1 MRYNTL
7 SIFLFFS
14 TVLSIQLLAQPKNPV
29 YQNSKVS
36 LEKRVNDLCQRMTLE
51 EKADML
57 SGVDDWHFKGVP
69 RLGVPSV
76 QVSDCGHGVTIILN
90 KTGDWIGNS
99 TCFPTATSQAATW
112 NKGLIQEVGSALGR
126 ETRATGSA
134 ILLAPMVNIK
144 RHPLNGRNYE
154 CFSEDPYLTAIM
166 ASSFING
173 VQSEHVGA
181 VIKAMAANNQQ
192 TNQHDINVNADERTL
207 QEIYLNAFRIA
218 IKKSNPWGLMTAYNG
233 LNGDKPSES
242 SHLFTEILRKDWNY
256 KGFVVSDWRAV
267 SSLKALY
274 AGVDIEMP
282 GPGKFM
288 TKKNILKAID
298 EKAFTVNQ
306 LDEKVKH
313 ILRALVQ
320 TKLIDVDKPALNSEL
335 NSPKHQTL
343 ARKVAEEGIVLLKN
357 KNNILPLNLQ
367 NIKKIAV
374 IGPNASEARL
384 GGGGSA
390 SVSPFYSISPLQGI
404 RKMCAD
410 KKIEIVFEEGCGLNG
425 NLKVI
430 DQKYLSFVDN
440 GNVTQGIKGNYFSN
454 RDLKGQPAFSCT
466 DNLINFSWGW
476 ANPKP
481 GISKHNYSVQWTGQI
496 LPPATGDY
504 KIGISAA
511 ECGYRLY
518 INGKLEIDEWATGSK
533 DNFEANFLSSNKNV
547 TIHLEE
553 GKPADVKVEFWKRMN
568 RNFIRLEWEMP
579 GNNSLDL
586 AVNAAK
592 DADAVVVFAGLS
604 NFFEGGNNDRKDI
617 IMPGDQDKLIA
628 EIAKVNPNVVVV
640 LINGSPVAMPWINN
654 VKGIVEAFYPGQEGG
669 NAIANVL
676 FGKVNPSGKL
686 PETFPTKISDTPAY
700 GNFPGVNNQVN
711 YAEGIYVGYRH
722 YDAKNIEPLFPFGF
736 GLSYSQFEYS
746 NLKIKKQG
754 KKIRVTFQLKNSG
767 KMDGAE
773 VAQLYIHDIK
783 CSEDRPSKELK
794 TFEKVFL
801 KAGETKMISM
811 TLDNSTFEMFSKT
824 QNKWIIE
831 KGEFEVLIGSSS
843 RDIRLKGSSLLK

>member
-1 MRYNTL
+1 MRHSVL
-7 SIFLFFS
+7 ILFFFFIS
-14 TVLSIQLLAQPKNPV
+14 HPGLQLLAQTKIPV
-29 YQNSKVS
+29 YQDSKAIV
-36 LEKRVNDLCQRMTLE
+36 EKRVNDICQRMTLD

-69 RLGVPSV
+69 RLGIPSV
-76 QVSDCGHGVTIILN
+76 QVSDCGHGITIILN
-90 KTGDWIGNS
+90 KTGDWVGNS
-99 TCFPTATSQAATW
+99 TCFPTATAQAASW
-112 NKGLIQEVGSALGR
+112 NKALIQELGSALGR

-192 TNQHDINVNADERTL
+192 SNQHDINVNADERTL

-242 SHLFTEILRKDWNY
+242 VHLFTDVLRKEWNY
-256 KGFVVSDWRAV
+256 KGFVVSDWRAI

-282 GPGKFM
+282 GPGKWL
-288 TKKNILKAID
+288 TQKNILKAID

-306 LDEKVKH
+306 LDEKLKH

-320 TKLIDVDKPALNSEL
+320 TKLIDADKPALNSEL
-335 NSPKHQTL
+335 NSLKHQTL
-343 ARKVAEEGIVLLKN
+343 ARKVAEESIVLLKN
-357 KNNILPLNLQ
+357 SDNILPLNIQ
-367 NIKKIAV
+367 NVKRIAV
-374 IGPNASEARL
+374 VGPNASEARL

-390 SVSPFYSISPLQGI
+390 SVSPFYSISPLEGI
-404 RKMCAD
+404 RKYCAD
-410 KKIEIVFEEGCGLNG
+410 KNTEIVFEEGCGLNG

-430 DQKYLSFVDN
+430 DKKYLSFTEN
-440 GNVTQGIKGNYFSN
+440 GIIKPGIKGDYYSN
-454 RDLKGQPAFSCT
+454 RDLKGQPTYSCT

-481 GISKHNYSVQWTGQI
+481 GISKHNYSVGWTGQI

-592 DADAVVVFAGLS
+592 NADAVLVFAGLS

-617 IMPGDQDKLIA
+617 AMPGDQDKLIA

-654 VKGIVEAFYPGQEGG
+654 VKGIIEAFYPGQEGG
-669 NAIANVL
+669 NAIANIL

-686 PETFPTKISDTPAY
+686 PETFPVKLSDTPAY

-711 YAEGIYVGYRH
+711 YAEGIYVGYRY
-722 YDAKNIEPLFPFGF
+722 YDAKSIEPLFPFGF

-746 NLKIKKQG
+746 NLKIRKLAQKTELNFQ
-754 KKIRVTFQLKNSG
+754 IRNTG

-783 CSEDRPSKELK
+783 CSEDRPVKELK
-794 TFEKVFL
+794 SFEKVFL
-801 KAGETKMISM
+801 KAGETKTISM
-811 TLDNSTFEMFSKT
+811 TLDNSEFEMFSKT
-824 QNKWIIE
+824 QNKWLIE

-843 RDIRLKGSSLLK
+843 RDIRLKASFLLK